1 MKFSEV
7 IGQQDVKN
15 RLMQM
20 VAEHRVPHAL
30 LFCGPEGC
38 GKLAM
43 ALAFA
48 SYLLGEREEDAED
61 DSPQTRRAT
70 SMLRKWEHPDLHFT
84 YPTIKLAS
92 MGDHSPVSL
101 DFVRN
106 GGRCCSARL
115 PIRKST
121 TG

>member
-20 VAEHRVPHAL
+20 VTEHRVPHAL

-38 GKLAM
+38 GKMAM

-48 SYLLGEREEDAED
+48 SYLLGEREEIG
-61 DSPQTRRAT
+61 RA
-70 SMLRKWEHPDLHFT
+70 H
-84 YPTIKLAS
+84 
-92 MGDHSPVSL
+92 V
-101 DFVRN
+101 
-106 GGRCCSARL
+106 
-115 PIRKST
+115 
-121 TG
+121 

>member
-38 GKLAM
+38 GKMAM

-48 SYLLGEREEDAED
+48 SYLLVPPPCFANGNIPTCI
-61 DSPQTRRAT
+61 SPILLLNLPAWAT
-70 SMLRKWEHPDLHFT
+70 IHP
-84 YPTIKLAS
+84 
-92 MGDHSPVSL
+92 
-101 DFVRN
+101 
-106 GGRCCSARL
+106 
-115 PIRKST
+115 
-121 TG
+121 

>member
-38 GKLAM
+38 GKMAM

-61 DSPQTRRAT
+61 DSHTGQTCHLHASQMGT
-70 SMLRKWEHPDLHFT
+70 SRPAFHLS
-84 YPTIKLAS
+84 YY
-92 MGDHSPVSL
+92 
-101 DFVRN
+101 
-106 GGRCCSARL
+106 
-115 PIRKST
+115 
-121 TG
+121 

>member
-38 GKLAM
+38 GKMAM

-48 SYLLGEREEDAED
+48 SYLLGERE
-61 DSPQTRRAT
+61 
-70 SMLRKWEHPDLHFT
+70 
-84 YPTIKLAS
+84 
-92 MGDHSPVSL
+92 
-101 DFVRN
+101 
-106 GGRCCSARL
+106 
-115 PIRKST
+115 
-121 TG
+121 